1 MQVTPASPQDAAD
14 WLALRRQ
21 LWPEPSADEHRANIE
36 KMLAHA
42 ERAVCLLA
50 RSADGAVA
58 GFAEVALRHD
68 YVNGCSTSPVGF
80 LEGLFVV
87 PKARRQGVARALV
100 AAAEAWAAHHGCR
113 EFASDVL
120 VENVESQ
127 TVHAALGFAETDRVV
142 YFHKSL
148 VPLKG

>member
-1 MQVTPASPQDAAD
+1 MKVTPASPQDTAD

-21 LWPEPSADEHRANIE
+21 LWPEASVDEHRGDIE
-36 KMLAHA
+36 KMLGDA
-42 ERAVCLLA
+42 ERAACFLA

-58 GFAEVALRHD
+58 GFAEVSLRHD

-87 PKARRQGVARALV
+87 PQSRRQGVARALV

-127 TVHAALGFAETDRVV
+127 EVHAALGFSETDRVV
-142 YFHKSL
+142 YFHKRL
-148 VPLKG
+148 R

>member
-1 MQVTPASPQDAAD
+1 MQVTPASPHDTAG

-21 LWPEPSADEHRANIE
+21 LWPEPSADEHRADIE
-36 KMLAHA
+36 KMFGEA

-50 RSADGAVA
+50 RSAGGAVA
-58 GFAEVALRHD
+58 GFAEVSLRHD

-87 PKARRQGVARALV
+87 PGSRRQGVARALV

-127 TVHAALGFAETDRVV
+127 KAHAALGFSETDRVV
-142 YFHKSL
+142 YFHK
-148 VPLKG
+148 PLMPRKG